1 MIKKTGYVLN
11 SLEEYNALV
20 RKTIQDFDLTDKLV
34 VASFNLNESI
44 PLKLLLA
51 NAGLSI
57 GQQSHDVTI
66 GFQRLYSRNI
76 RMMNYVEGVGSGAI
90 GGYENSN
97 ASLERY
103 LANDEKI
110 KALIEK
116 SGAMKETTEK
126 KGYVNGVFMSQIP
139 LITI

>member
-66 GFQRLYSRNI
+66 SSQRLYSRNI

-97 ASLERY
+97 ASSTLPCER
-103 LANDEKI
+103 
-110 KALIEK
+110 
-116 SGAMKETTEK
+116 
-126 KGYVNGVFMSQIP
+126 
-139 LITI
+139 